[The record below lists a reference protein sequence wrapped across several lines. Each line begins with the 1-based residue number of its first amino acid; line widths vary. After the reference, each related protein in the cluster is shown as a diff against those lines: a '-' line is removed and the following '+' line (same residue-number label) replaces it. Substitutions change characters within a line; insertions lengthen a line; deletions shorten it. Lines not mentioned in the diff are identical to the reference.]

1 MTSGKKLFK
10 DTRFDGE
17 LAKCSCGGDAVVVN
31 SGKIPLRFRVCCSEC
46 DAETPWMPTHKG
58 ACVSW
63 QRKCGVPVPA
73 TMSAREMV
81 ERALAARRV
90 AGRTKIRLARDL
102 YERAAV
108 CAREVGETVSRW
120 LYLCTRPSNIERARL
135 ADIDVPAP
143 LLDAG
148 RDSVVAT
155 VDGAHADHG
164 EVRRCVALAVLY
176 CESRRPPPFECGL
189 REGVDYFVERAE
201 E

>member
-1 MTSGKKLFK
+1 MAHTVDSISIRGFRKAHL
-10 DTRFDGE
+10 RQ
-17 LAKCSCGGDAVVVN
+17 LA
-31 SGKIPLRFRVCCSEC
+31 
-46 DAETPWMPTHKG
+46 TY
-58 ACVSW
+58 
-63 QRKCGVPVPA
+63 
-73 TMSAREMV
+73 
-81 ERALAARRV
+81 
-90 AGRTKIRLARDL
+90 IR
-102 YERAAV
+102 
-108 CAREVGETVSRW
+108 
-120 LYLCTRPSNIERARL
+120 ERARL

>member
-1 MTSGKKLFK
+1 MT
-10 DTRFDGE
+10 
-17 LAKCSCGGDAVVVN
+17 
-31 SGKIPLRFRVCCSEC
+31 
-46 DAETPWMPTHKG
+46 
-58 ACVSW
+58 
-63 QRKCGVPVPA
+63 
-73 TMSAREMV
+73 AREMV

-120 LYLCTRPSNIERARL
+120 LYLCTRPANVERARL
-135 ADIDVPAP
+135 AGVDASAP

-148 RDSVVAT
+148 RGSVVAT
-155 VDGAHADHG
+155 IDGVHADHD

-176 CESRRPPPFECGL
+176 CESRRLPPVECAL

>member
-1 MTSGKKLFK
+1 MRIE
-10 DTRFDGE
+10 DV
-17 LAKCSCGGDAVVVN
+17 LA
-31 SGKIPLRFRVCCSEC
+31 R
-46 DAETPWMPTHKG
+46 
-58 ACVSW
+58 
-63 QRKCGVPVPA
+63 
-73 TMSAREMV
+73 
-81 ERALAARRV
+81 LAAVRPNGERSWMARCPAHDDRNPSLSVSEGEGGRV
-90 AGRTKIRLARDL
+90 LFNCFAGCAA
-102 YERAAV
+102 ESVAAV

-189 REGVDYFVERAE
+189 REGRAE

>member
-1 MTSGKKLFK
+1 MKTEVSGEQNRTADSK
-10 DTRFDGE
+10 E
-17 LAKCSCGGDAVVVN
+17 LHCLNVPIRQKTNLCFAGCA
-31 SGKIPLRFRVCCSEC
+31 
-46 DAETPWMPTHKG
+46 AES
-58 ACVSW
+58 V
-63 QRKCGVPVPA
+63 
-73 TMSAREMV
+73 
-81 ERALAARRV
+81 
-90 AGRTKIRLARDL
+90 
-102 YERAAV
+102 AAV